1 MRIFKNYPLKSLNT
15 FRTGG
20 CARFFCII
28 KNLGDLKKAIFFSKK
43 NKIKFFILGG
53 GSNILISDTGFS
65 GLVIKSE
72 ILGKDIFKE
81 NIICFGAGE
90 KWNES
95 VSFSIKNNLFGLEN
109 LSYIPGTVG
118 GATVQNIGAYGVEI
132 KDFISKVKVYD
143 SENGKIF
150 EMENKDCNFSYR
162 SSIFKIK
169 KNLVILKVYF
179 SLSKKFKPNLS
190 YSGIIEKMKETKI
203 VKVLR
208 QKVSERLKS
217 GQRHSE
223 AFCLRTVSP
232 KITAM
237 DVRNAVISIRKS
249 KLPEVSELGS
259 AGSFFKNPIINKK
272 EYAKLK
278 KKFPGI
284 PGFPE
289 PKGKIKISLAWVL
302 DKICNLKNY
311 KIKNVGLYKNQP
323 LVLVNFGGATTTEII
338 NLSDQVKKN
347 IKEKIKIKVE
357 EEVIHIF

>member
-20 CARFFCII
+20 YARFFCII
-28 KNLGDLKKAIFFSKK
+28 KNIEDLKKAISFSKK
-43 NKIKFFILGG
+43 HKINFFILGG

-65 GLVIKSE
+65 GLVIKNE
-72 ILGKDIFKE
+72 ILGRNILKE

-90 KWNES
+90 KLDES
-95 VSFSIKNNLFGLEN
+95 VSFSVKNNLFGLEN

-118 GATVQNIGAYGVEI
+118 GSVVQNIGAYGAEI
-132 KDFISKVKVYD
+132 KNFISKVEVYD

-150 EMENKDCNFSYR
+150 EMKNKDCNFSYR
-162 SSIFKIK
+162 NSIFKIK
-169 KNLVILKVYF
+169 KNLVVLRVYF
-179 SLSKKFKPNLS
+179 FLSKKFKPNFS
-190 YSGIIEKMKETKI
+190 YSGIIEKIKENRIKTAILQSDLKC
-203 VKVLR
+203 
-208 QKVSERLKS
+208 LKS
-217 GQRHSE
+217 GQRHFKSLCSKSVLE
-223 AFCLRTVSP
+223 KT
-232 KITAM
+232 TAM
-237 DVRNAVISIRKS
+237 DIRNAVISIRKS

-272 EYAKLK
+272 EYTKLK
-278 KKFPGI
+278 KKFPDI

-338 NLSDQVKKN
+338 NLSDQIKKS
-347 IKEKIKIKVE
+347 IKEKTQIKVE